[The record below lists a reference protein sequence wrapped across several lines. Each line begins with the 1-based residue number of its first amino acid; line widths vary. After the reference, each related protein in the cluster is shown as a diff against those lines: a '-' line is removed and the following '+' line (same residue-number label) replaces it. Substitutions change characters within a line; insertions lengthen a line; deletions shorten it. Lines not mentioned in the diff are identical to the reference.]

1 MENPDAGAW
10 REGVAVAV
18 GIRRLLG
25 AWGLDRAI
33 SFSVLERL
41 WLVLSG
47 PISILM
53 LTRFLSRQEQ
63 GFYYTFSNLLGLQTF
78 LELGL
83 GYVIF
88 QFTSHEKARLE
99 WNGRGLLEGDPSAKT
114 RLSLLLRLAMVWY
127 LGIAVLAACVLLP
140 AGLFFFGHHNVAGVS
155 WRTPWVWVTLVAA
168 LDLLF
173 TPLIS
178 LIEGCGLVSETA
190 LIRVMQAVVSSLLT
204 WALLFVGWKLQASP
218 VGYALGVGCKII
230 WLWTRQRRWLLDLGR
245 FAPRAS
251 ALKNISAKEEGAL
264 DWKREVWPFQWRTA
278 LTSICAYFIF
288 ALFNPILFAARGP
301 IEAGRMGLSLMLVFA
316 VLSISGA
323 WVGTKAP
330 RFGVFVA
337 RRQWDELDRLF
348 FPALWRSLL
357 MVVIG
362 FAILLGLVLWMQASG
377 YRWGERVLTPLPLL
391 LLMVASFCNHVGA
404 CLAVYLRAH
413 KQEPFLVPTI
423 VMGLLMV
430 PSTYFLGQWF
440 GATGMMAGYAVIS
453 FASSIVAGTSIF
465 VRRRREWHIV
475 SLGEAVPETAPSL
488 TIA

>member
-1 MENPDAGAW
+1 MSVKSSQRGGV
-10 REGVAVAV
+10 GVAV
-18 GIRRLLG
+18 GMRRLLR

-33 SFSVLERL
+33 SLTVLERL

-53 LTRFLSRQEQ
+53 LTRFLSRHEQ
-63 GFYYTFSNLLGLQTF
+63 GFYYTFSSLLGMQTF

-99 WNGRGLLEGDPSAKT
+99 WGRGGLLEGDTSAKT

-127 LGIAVLAACVLLP
+127 CAVAILAACVLLP
-140 AGLFFFGHHNVAGVS
+140 AGLFFFGHHDVAGVS

-190 LIRVMQAVVSSLLT
+190 LIRVMQAVVSSLLA
-204 WALLFVGWKLQASP
+204 WVLLFVGWKLQASP
-218 VGYALGVGCKII
+218 IGYALGVGCKII
-230 WLWTRQRRWLLDLGR
+230 WLWTRQRRWLLDLLR

-251 ALKNISAKEEGAL
+251 RQKNIAAKQAGAL

-278 LTSICAYFIF
+278 LTSICAYCIF
-288 ALFNPILFAARGP
+288 SLFNPMLLAARGP

-323 WVGTKAP
+323 WVGTKAA

-337 RRQWDELDRLF
+337 RCQWDELDRLF
-348 FPALWRSLL
+348 FPALWRSFL
-357 MVVIG
+357 MVITG

-377 YRWGERVLTPLPLL
+377 YRWGERVLRPLPLL
-391 LLMVASFCNHVGA
+391 LLMVASFSNHVGA

-413 KQEPFLVPTI
+413 KQEPFLVLTI

-430 PSTYFLGQWF
+430 PSTYFLGRWF

-453 FASSIVAGTSIF
+453 FASSIVAGTYIF
-465 VRRRREWHIV
+465 VRRRREWHA
-475 SLGEAVPETAPSL
+475 SLFREVVLERVKPLLG
-488 TIA
+488 